1 MTAYPISLYIRFFG
15 IFIKL
20 FFFATV
26 LNLSFIN
33 ACYPQTDPL
42 QQIIQSRMV
51 QLQDSNSL
59 IINGNKI
66 AAVRLIPEF
75 YAKRQFTPAW
85 QDGSKRDELIGIIRD
100 VYNEGLNPEDYLLH
114 SLLHYHEQESQLT
127 DRDRVDFDIL
137 LTESLVR
144 LGYHLR
150 FGKVDPKSQDP
161 NWNLN
166 RSLENE
172 DPAAIIQA
180 AIDSYSIQ
188 AFIDRTIPRQAFYAQ
203 YKQALADYLNIKAQ
217 GGWPVVPPGPS
228 LKPGM
233 QDPRIAILTRRLQA
247 EGYLH
252 GPLPG
257 PPDYF
262 DAALDDAVNRFQQ
275 RHGLG
280 TDGVVGRQTLEALNV
295 SVEDRIDQTRVNLE
309 RSRWVFK
316 DIQGDFLI
324 INIAGFKAYFVRDN
338 QLIWT
343 SRVMVGRP
351 YRRTPVFKSEIK
363 YMILNP
369 TWTVPPI
376 ILRND
381 VLPRVKTDPGYIEE
395 QRFSVLDQAGKRI
408 DPASID
414 WTVYPEKNFPY
425 TLRQESGPDNALG
438 RLKFVFPNS
447 HFVYLHDTPH
457 KELFDRPERTFS
469 SGCIRIENPL
479 QLAEL
484 LLNDREKWNQQKIAE
499 AISTDQTQTIYL
511 PEPVTI
517 MLLYWTVVI
526 EPDGT
531 VNFRKDIYGLDKK
544 VLQAL
549 DGEFNISL
557 PEGLPDRYYIEN

>member
-85 QDGSKRDELIGIIRD
+85 RDGSKRDELIGIIRD